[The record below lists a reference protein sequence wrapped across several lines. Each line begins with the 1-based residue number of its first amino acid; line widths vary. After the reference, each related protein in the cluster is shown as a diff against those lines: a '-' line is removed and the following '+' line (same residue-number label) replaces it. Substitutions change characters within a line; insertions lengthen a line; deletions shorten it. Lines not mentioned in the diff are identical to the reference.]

1 MVDKPDPRQLAE
13 IAAKAAASK
22 LATDVVAID
31 VHAQTII
38 TDIFLICS
46 GDNPRQVRAI
56 MNEIDH
62 ACHDNGAAPKTI
74 EGNDEFRWVL
84 MELPGV
90 IVHIFLDE
98 EREYYGLERLW
109 NDCPR
114 IDLPDL
120 EEAARAGRAQEYSQD
135 ELKDAQQDA
144 ENLIVGLD

>member
-31 VHAQTII
+31 VHEQTII

-62 ACHDNGAAPKTI
+62 ACHDCGADPMTI

-90 IVHIFLDE
+90 IVHIFLAE

-114 IDLPDL
+114 IDLPEL
-120 EEAARAGRAQEYSQD
+120 EEAAQAGRAQAQSP
-135 ELKDAQQDA
+135 DAQQDA
-144 ENLIVGLD
+144 ENLIVGLE

>member
-1 MVDKPDPRQLAE
+1 MVEKLDPHQLAE
-13 IAAKAAASK
+13 IAAQAAASK

-31 VHAQTII
+31 VHEQTII
-38 TDIFLICS
+38 TDIFVICS
-46 GDNPRQVRAI
+46 ADNPRQARAI

-62 ACHDNGAAPKTI
+62 VCHDAGADPTTI

-90 IVHIFLDE
+90 IVHIFLAE

-114 IDLPDL
+114 IELPDL
-120 EEAARAGRAQEYSQD
+120 EEAAQAEQARVAAQG
-135 ELKDAQQDA
+135 ARQDA
-144 ENLIVGLD
+144 ASLIVGLD

>member
-1 MVDKPDPRQLAE
+1 MVDKPDPRKLAE

-31 VHAQTII
+31 VHEQTII
-38 TDIFLICS
+38 TDIFVICS

-62 ACHDNGAAPKTI
+62 ACHDCGADPLTI

-90 IVHIFLDE
+90 IVHIFLAE

-120 EEAARAGRAQEYSQD
+120 EEAAQVGRAQAQSP
-135 ELKDAQQDA
+135 DAQQDA